1 MFFPRCDS
9 EEENI
14 FQNIPRKWKI
24 ANFTIIIPTL
34 NNHNIFLSIWKCLY
48 LKVKCLFCW
57 WYDMCNVLYNQLFM
71 VLWQVTKYYGHYYYQ
86 LKQGHLVRDINRN
99 KYLKLSWQL
108 LISLYFLLL
117 KVYKH
122 KQIMIVKS
130 LQLKGKFCGQKII
143 VERWYLSVDGSSHFN
158 LDFPRSKL

>member
-1 MFFPRCDS
+1 MLGLSSSLLQGRLCNVQCNGINIKCFFLAVTLRRKIFSKIFP
-9 EEENI
+9 ENW
-14 FQNIPRKWKI
+14 KWKI

-122 KQIMIVKS
+122 KQIND
-130 LQLKGKFCGQKII
+130 C
-143 VERWYLSVDGSSHFN
+143 
-158 LDFPRSKL
+158 